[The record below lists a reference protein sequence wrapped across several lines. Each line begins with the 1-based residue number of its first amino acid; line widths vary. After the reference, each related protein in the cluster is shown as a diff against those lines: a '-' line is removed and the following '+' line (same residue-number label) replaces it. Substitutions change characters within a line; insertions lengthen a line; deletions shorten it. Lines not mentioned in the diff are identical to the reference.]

1 MPSPDPDRHDGPEIS
16 GPGSA
21 LDWPRR
27 AGATDEVLAELLR
40 LSRRRRRFRE
50 GILVG
55 AGAVLFAILLWPTGR
70 ELLVSAAAPT
80 GTIAVDTP
88 AQQRLSDGTVVDLQ
102 EGAVMEEAFTPAAR
116 RVVLRRGTAH
126 FQVVTDSARPFVV
139 EADGLRVLAVGTAFT
154 VACGPSGVEVLVT
167 EGRVAVAAALQA
179 SEVTAGAGESV
190 RLVPGEGATL
200 TVTLVP
206 AAEFTERMA
215 WLLPRLRF
223 ADAPLLEAVALINR
237 HNRRQLVIE
246 DDALGELRIS
256 GVLRADN
263 QTAFLE
269 ALRMNFGI
277 EADPVGDR
285 EIRLRRRSAAVID

>member
-102 EGAVMEEAFTPAAR
+102 EGAAMGEAYIFYGDQR
-116 RVVLRRGTAH
+116 
-126 FQVVTDSARPFVV
+126 
-139 EADGLRVLAVGTAFT
+139 
-154 VACGPSGVEVLVT
+154 GPSLRHLQAAAAIGTPSSATRANVLVQIGELARLT
-167 EGRVAVAAALQA
+167 DAQDVAAASYRA
-179 SEVTAGAGESV
+179 FI
-190 RLVPGEGATL
+190 
-200 TVTLVP
+200 
-206 AAEFTERMA
+206 AEF
-215 WLLPRLRF
+215 PRDLRQQIVRDRL
-223 ADAPLLEAVALINR
+223 AEVEGTAP
-237 HNRRQLVIE
+237 
-246 DDALGELRIS
+246 
-256 GVLRADN
+256 
-263 QTAFLE
+263 
-269 ALRMNFGI
+269 
-277 EADPVGDR
+277 
-285 EIRLRRRSAAVID
+285 